1 MTTTSIPGPRT
12 SAVPGHLHVNK
23 NLGFATMVVSATLM
37 GFVGYFARHIS
48 TTGDVIAFFR
58 MLAGATGC
66 LFILAFARRL
76 PALRSTRL
84 SPALIVG
91 GMALGTCLAAYVSA
105 TKFTSLANAVF
116 LIYTGP
122 LISAILAAIFLKE
135 RIKPLTALFLGLVFF
150 GMILILGLVSID
162 GSGVSVGLSFS
173 GDTFKG
179 DMLGL
184 LSGAGYG
191 LFLFLSRYRTD
202 VASDVRG
209 FYNFV
214 FGAVGIGIISLFS
227 GPSLADM
234 DGSSWV
240 WLIVMAAL
248 IGFGALGLLTVAGR
262 HLRAVELSTVSYWE
276 CVVGAGVGVVAFSE
290 ALSVMQVVGGAF
302 IVVGGMGEVVSSLRR
317 GRRQVDG
324 PPADPASAA
333 RLPG

>member
-1 MTTTSIPGPRT
+1 
-12 SAVPGHLHVNK
+12 
-23 NLGFATMVVSATLM
+23 
-37 GFVGYFARHIS
+37 
-48 TTGDVIAFFR
+48 
-58 MLAGATGC
+58 MLAGAAGC
-66 LFILAFARRL
+66 LLILTFAHRL

-84 SPALIVG
+84 SPAMIVG

-135 RIKPLTALFLGLVFF
+135 RIKPLTAVFLTLVFV
-150 GMILILGLVSID
+150 GMVLILGLVSVD
-162 GSGVSVGLSFS
+162 GGGVSVGLSFS

-191 LFLFLSRYRTD
+191 AFLFLSRYRTD

-214 FGAVGIGIISLFS
+214 FGAVGIGIIFVFS

-234 DGSSWV
+234 NGSSWV
-240 WLIVMAAL
+240 WLLTMAAL

-262 HLRAVELSTVSYWE
+262 HLTAVELSTVSYWE

-290 ALSVMQVVGGAF
+290 ALSVMQVIGGAF
-302 IVVGGMGEVVSSLRR
+302 IVVGGMGEVVWSLRR
-317 GRRQVDG
+317 GRAG
-324 PPADPASAA
+324 ELAADSGSAA
-333 RLPG
+333 RMPV

>member
-1 MTTTSIPGPRT
+1 MTTTSVPRT
-12 SAVPGHLHVNK
+12 GATGASGELHVNK
-23 NLGFATMVVSATLM
+23 NLGFSTMVVSATLM
-37 GFVGYFARHIS
+37 GFVGYFARHIE

-66 LFILAFARRL
+66 FLILVFARRL
-76 PALRSTRL
+76 PALRSVRL
-84 SPALIVG
+84 SPAMIVG

-105 TKFTSLANAVF
+105 TKYTSLANAVF

-135 RIKPLTALFLGLVFF
+135 KIKPLTALFLGLVFV

-173 GDTFKG
+173 GDTVKG

-202 VASDVRG
+202 VPSDVRG

-214 FGAVGIGIISLFS
+214 FGAVGIGIIFIFS
-227 GPSLADM
+227 GPSLAEM

-240 WLIVMAAL
+240 WLATMAAL

-262 HLRAVELSTVSYWE
+262 HLTAVQLSTVSYWE

-290 ALSVMQVVGGAF
+290 SLSAMQVIGGAF
-302 IVVGGMGEVVSSLRR
+302 IIVGGMGEVVASLRR
-317 GRRQVDG
+317 TRGRGGLIAD
-324 PPADPASAA
+324 DPASNA
-333 RLPG
+333 RTPV

>member
-1 MTTTSIPGPRT
+1 
-12 SAVPGHLHVNK
+12 
-23 NLGFATMVVSATLM
+23 
-37 GFVGYFARHIS
+37 
-48 TTGDVIAFFR
+48 
-58 MLAGATGC
+58 MLAGAAGC
-66 LFILAFARRL
+66 LLILVFAGRL
-76 PALRSTRL
+76 TALRSTRL
-84 SPALIVG
+84 SPAMVVG

-122 LISAILAAIFLKE
+122 LISAILAAVFLKE
-135 RIKPLTALFLGLVFF
+135 KIKPLTAVFLGLVFI
-150 GMILILGLVSID
+150 GMVLILGLVSID

-184 LSGAGYG
+184 LSGVGYG
-191 LFLFLSRYRTD
+191 IFLFLSRYRTD

-214 FGAVGIGIISLFS
+214 FGAVGIGIIFVFS

-234 DGSSWV
+234 NGSSWA
-240 WLIVMAAL
+240 WLIAMAAL

-262 HLRAVELSTVSYWE
+262 HLKAVELSTVSYWE

-290 ALSVMQVVGGAF
+290 ALSVVQVIGGAF
-302 IVVGGMGEVVSSLRR
+302 IIVGGMGEVVSSLRR
-317 GRRQVDG
+317 GRGR
-324 PPADPASAA
+324 ASVAAAAA

>member
-1 MTTTSIPGPRT
+1 
-12 SAVPGHLHVNK
+12 
-23 NLGFATMVVSATLM
+23 
-37 GFVGYFARHIS
+37 
-48 TTGDVIAFFR
+48 
-58 MLAGATGC
+58 MLAGAAGC
-66 LFILAFARRL
+66 LLILVFAGRL
-76 PALRSTRL
+76 TALRSTRL
-84 SPALIVG
+84 SPAMVVG

-122 LISAILAAIFLKE
+122 LISAILAAVFLKE
-135 RIKPLTALFLGLVFF
+135 KIKPLTAVFLGLVFI
-150 GMILILGLVSID
+150 GMVLILGLVSID

-184 LSGAGYG
+184 LSGVGYG
-191 LFLFLSRYRTD
+191 IFLFLSRYRTD

-214 FGAVGIGIISLFS
+214 FGAVGIGIIFVFS

-234 DGSSWV
+234 NGSSWA
-240 WLIVMAAL
+240 WLIAMAAL

-262 HLRAVELSTVSYWE
+262 HLKAVELSTVSYWE

-290 ALSVMQVVGGAF
+290 ALSVVQVSGGAF
-302 IVVGGMGEVVSSLRR
+302 FLVGGRGSGVSRRRR
-317 GRRQVDG
+317 GRGR
-324 PPADPASAA
+324 ASVAAAAA

>member
-1 MTTTSIPGPRT
+1 M
-12 SAVPGHLHVNK
+12 
-23 NLGFATMVVSATLM
+23 
-37 GFVGYFARHIS
+37 
-48 TTGDVIAFFR
+48 
-58 MLAGATGC
+58 
-66 LFILAFARRL
+66 
-76 PALRSTRL
+76 
-84 SPALIVG
+84 IVG

-135 RIKPLTALFLGLVFF
+135 RIKPLTAVFLALVFV
-150 GMILILGLVSID
+150 GMVLILGLVSVD
-162 GSGVSVGLSFS
+162 GGGVSVGLSFS

-191 LFLFLSRYRTD
+191 AFLFLSRYRTD

-214 FGAVGIGIISLFS
+214 FGAVGIGIIFVFS

-234 DGSSWV
+234 NGSSWV
-240 WLIVMAAL
+240 WLLTMAAL

-262 HLRAVELSTVSYWE
+262 HLTAVELSTVSYWE

-290 ALSVMQVVGGAF
+290 ALSVMQVIGGAF
-302 IVVGGMGEVVSSLRR
+302 IVVGGMGEVVWSLRR
-317 GRRQVDG
+317 GRTG
-324 PPADPASAA
+324 ELAADSGSAA
-333 RLPG
+333 RMPV